1 MAFDLG
7 EPKIDANYVYKYT
20 HNFNVIGSL
29 FGIDSKVTDF
39 VTENSSEIGS
49 KFMNTF
55 QLSLVEFEWFDIE
68 IGKCQTNHLE
78 YDCIKT
84 NWTHDRA
91 CTKWNAR
98 SILAVQNQSNVQ
110 RWKTVF
116 SIENESITSL
126 VEFNSVQ

>member
-55 QLSLVEFEWFDIE
+55 QLSLVEFE
-68 IGKCQTNHLE
+68 
-78 YDCIKT
+78 
-84 NWTHDRA
+84 
-91 CTKWNAR
+91 
-98 SILAVQNQSNVQ
+98 
-110 RWKTVF
+110 
-116 SIENESITSL
+116 
-126 VEFNSVQ
+126 